1 MRTEGPVPV
10 QERLQMASVARSIT
24 RTAPDGQIRLITKVA
39 RMYHERGIRQVD
51 IAETL
56 HISQPRVS
64 RLLKRAAELGIV
76 RTVVVVSQG
85 IHTEVE
91 EALEERY
98 GLAEAVVVDVEGDS
112 TDILAGL
119 GSGGAA
125 YLESILTGGE

>member
-1 MRTEGPVPV
+1 M
-10 QERLQMASVARSIT
+10 VAPPRGIARAT
-24 RTAPDGQIRLITKVA
+24 TDGQVRLITKVA

-56 HISQPRVS
+56 HLSQPRVS

-76 RTVVVVSQG
+76 RTIVVASEG

-98 GLAEAVVVDVEGDS
+98 GLTEAVVVDVEGDN
-112 TDILAGL
+112 TDILASL
-119 GSGGAA
+119 GSAGAA
-125 YLESILTGGE
+125 YLES